1 MEAYALG
8 LDQNFIRSRLEFEK
22 MLVHLGRPES
32 QNLDLSKTEGLIE
45 SIGREVL
52 RCVLEEQIALRGPG
66 MIGAA
71 VEGSDAV
78 PRTHRRLRAIT
89 KATIFGEI
97 NINRVIYSAP
107 GHTSICPKEALLNLP
122 AQKYSH
128 KLEAQLAFEVAKNS
142 FDDSKDSVSSRTGV
156 EIQKRQAEEIARRVA
171 QDFTA
176 FYGHRSLTTLQNS
189 TNKLDHLILTTDGKG
204 IVVRQEDLREVTRKR
219 AEKAERKL
227 KKRLSKGEKK
237 NAKRMAQ
244 VASVYSID
252 ANPRTPEQ
260 VLAGEKAEKPPL
272 PQQKRVWSSV
282 ASDADVVI
290 KEMFDEAERRDPQ
303 RSRSWAILI
312 DGQEH
317 QYALIQAELDHRKI
331 TANIVLDIIHVIEY
345 LWKAARDFTK
355 ETDPCAEDWVHH
367 YLLMILNGNAQ
378 QAAAGMRRSATRQ
391 GIKSRENIEVCAE
404 YLHKNSA
411 LMRYDEFLAIG
422 LPIATGVIEGACRH
436 LVKDRMDVTGARWSL
451 DGAEA
456 VLKLR
461 SIYASGDWEEYCAFH
476 EAREYERNHK
486 IHYANP
492 ERLEQPK
499 LRLIK

>member
-8 LDQNFIRSRLEFEK
+8 LDQNFIRSKLEFEK
-22 MLVHLGRPES
+22 MLGHLGRPES
-32 QNLDLSKTEGLIE
+32 QSLDLSNTEGLIE
-45 SIGREVL
+45 SMGREVL

-66 MIGAA
+66 IVGVA
-71 VEGSDAV
+71 VKGSDSVLRA
-78 PRTHRRLRAIT
+78 HHRLRAIT

-97 NINRVIYSAP
+97 SIDRLIYSAP
-107 GHTSICPKEALLNLP
+107 GHTSLCPKEAMLNLP
-122 AQKYSH
+122 TQKYSH
-128 KLEAQLAFEVAKNS
+128 KLEAQLAFEVARNS

-156 EIQKRQAEEIARRVA
+156 KIQKRQAEEIAQRVA

-176 FYGHRSLTTLQNS
+176 FYGHRSTAILQKS
-189 TNKLDHLILTTDGKG
+189 TKNLDHLILTTDGKG
-204 IVVRQEDLREVTRKR
+204 IVVRQEELRDATRKR
-219 AEKAERKL
+219 AKKAARKL

-252 ANPRTPEQ
+252 SNPRTPEQ
-260 VLAGEKAEKPPL
+260 VAAGEKVERPPL
-272 PQQKRVWSSV
+272 PQQKRVWASV
-282 ASDADVVI
+282 ASDANVVI

-303 RSRSWAILI
+303 RTRSWAILI

-317 QYALIQAELDHRKI
+317 QYDLIQAELGARKI
-331 TANIVLDIIHVIEY
+331 NASIVLDVIHVIEY
-345 LWKAARDFTK
+345 LWKAARDFTT
-355 ETDPCAEDWVHH
+355 ETDPCAEDWVQH

-391 GIKSRENIEVCAE
+391 GLKSRENIDVCAT

-411 LMRYDEFLAIG
+411 LMRYDEFLVMG

-461 SIYASGDWEEYCAFH
+461 SIYASDDWEEYCTFH

-492 ERLEQPK
+492 ERLVQPK
-499 LRLIK
+499 LRLVK